1 VNDWKIIFATVVI
14 FGAGVISGGLLVNY
28 TDVAHLKAAQPAP
41 PVLDVTNNIPVA
53 DTNRIS
59 RSTNSPR
66 ARLPEILS
74 RQFVDR
80 LEKELQLTLDQRAD
94 IEKIIAQSQDEARK
108 SFQSIRQEARQSIRE
123 ELTDEQKKRFDDLF
137 KQNRGG
143 KKPSNGT
150 NAPLSTP
157 PAEPATNSNSAV

>member
-1 VNDWKIIFATVVI
+1 
-14 FGAGVISGGLLVNY
+14 LLVNY
-28 TDVAHLKAAQPAP
+28 ADVAHLKAAQPVP
-41 PVLDVTNNIPVA
+41 PVLDATNNIPLA
-53 DTNRIS
+53 DTNRVVKPPIK
-59 RSTNSPR
+59 P
-66 ARLPEILS
+66 RLPEILS

-137 KQNRGG
+137 KLNRGG

-150 NAPLSTP
+150 NAPVSMP

>member
-1 VNDWKIIFATVVI
+1 MNDWKIIFATVVI

-28 TDVAHLKAAQPAP
+28 TDVAHLKAAQPPTPA
-41 PVLDVTNNIPVA
+41 VDVTNNIAPA
-53 DTNRIS
+53 DTNRVV
-59 RSTNSPR
+59 RTPNK
-66 ARLPEILS
+66 RLPEILS

-94 IEKIIAQSQDEARK
+94 IEKIIAQSQDEMRK
-108 SFQSIRQEARQSIRE
+108 SFQTIRQEARQSIRE

-150 NAPLSTP
+150 NAPVSPP
-157 PAEPATNSNSAV
+157 PADPATNSNSAV

>member
-1 VNDWKIIFATVVI
+1 MNDWKIIFATVVI

-28 TDVAHLKAAQPAP
+28 TDVAHLKAAQPP
-41 PVLDVTNNIPVA
+41 PPFVDVTNNTA
-53 DTNRIS
+53 LTDTNRVVKPP
-59 RSTNSPR
+59 NK
-66 ARLPEILS
+66 RLPEILS

-108 SFQSIRQEARQSIRE
+108 SFQTIRQEARQSIRE

-150 NAPLSTP
+150 NAPVSTP
-157 PAEPATNSNSAV
+157 PAEPATNSNPAV

>member
-1 VNDWKIIFATVVI
+1 MNDWKIIFATVVI

-28 TDVAHLKAAQPAP
+28 TDVAHLKAAQPVS
-41 PVLDVTNNIPVA
+41 PVPDVTNNIAVA
-53 DTNRIS
+53 DTNRVVK
-59 RSTNSPR
+59 TTTR
-66 ARLPEILS
+66 AKLPEILS

-108 SFQSIRQEARQSIRE
+108 SFQTIRQEARQSIRE
-123 ELTDEQKKRFDDLF
+123 ELTDEPKKRFDDLF

-150 NAPLSTP
+150 NAPVSTP